1 MAYICVLYASTEG
14 QTRKVAEVVA
24 DRLGKLGH
32 RVTVDPVDNRFQF
45 GHCSAVV
52 IGASIHVGSFSG
64 ELKRFIER
72 HRELLAKRPTA
83 FFSVSL
89 TAAKDDAES
98 RETVQGYHH
107 DLRSATGWTPALE
120 AAFAGA
126 LKFSRY
132 NFLKRMFM
140 QKIAQDGGLTTD
152 TKQDHEFTDWGAV
165 DAFAKAVS
173 DLLADPPSS
182 SRRSSPTPG

>member
-32 RVTVDPVDNRFQF
+32 RVTVDPVDNHFQF
-45 GHCSAVV
+45 HHCSAVV

-64 ELKRFIER
+64 ELERFIER
-72 HRELLAKRPTA
+72 HRDLLDKRPTA

-89 TAAKDDAES
+89 TAAQEDEQS
-98 RETVQGYHH
+98 RETVRGYHR
-107 DLRSATGWTPALE
+107 DLAEATGWAPALE
-120 AAFAGA
+120 ASFAGA

-132 NFLKRMFM
+132 NVLKRLFM
-140 QKIAQDGGLTTD
+140 QKIARDGGLAADART
-152 TKQDHEFTDWGAV
+152 DHEFTDWSAV

-173 DLLADPPSS
+173 GLLDDP
-182 SRRSSPTPG
+182 SPTQGDAASRPT